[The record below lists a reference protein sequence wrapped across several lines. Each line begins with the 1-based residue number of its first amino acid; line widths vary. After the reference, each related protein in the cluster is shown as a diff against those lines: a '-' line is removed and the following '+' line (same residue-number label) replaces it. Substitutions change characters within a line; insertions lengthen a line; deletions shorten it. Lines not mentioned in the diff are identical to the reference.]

1 MNEKALSPALYLIPT
16 PLGEEGFAGALT
28 APALD
33 IVRQL
38 RLFAVEN
45 VRTARRFL
53 SSLGMPV
60 PIDTLEFILFNR
72 DSTDSEAQQIA
83 LRIIGGAPVGV
94 LSEAGAPS
102 VADPGARLVAMAH
115 TMNIDVE
122 PLVGASSILLALMAS
137 GFNGQSFAFNGYL
150 PIEQRALRSAIVRL
164 ERIAITT
171 NQTQLFIE
179 TPYRNDRLLSAL
191 LSTLRDSTLLTIA
204 RGLNTSSQFVRTQS
218 VSEWK
223 AHKPTIGK
231 IPTVFI
237 VGVAS

>member
-1 MNEKALSPALYLIPT
+1 MNEKVLSSALYLIPT

-83 LRIIGGAPVGV
+83 LRIIGGTPVGV
-94 LSEAGAPS
+94 LSEAGAPG

-164 ERIAITT
+164 EHIAITT

-204 RGLNTSSQFVRTQS
+204 RGLNTSSQLVRTQS

>member
-1 MNEKALSPALYLIPT
+1 MNEKELLPALYLIPT
-16 PLGEEGFAGALT
+16 PLGEEGFTGALT

-33 IVRQL
+33 VVRQL

-53 SSLGMPV
+53 SPLGMPV
-60 PIDTLEFILFNR
+60 PIDKLEFILFNR

-83 LRIIGGAPVGV
+83 LRIIGGTPVGV
-94 LSEAGAPS
+94 LSEAGAPG
-102 VADPGARLVAMAH
+102 VADPGARLVAIAH

-164 ERIAITT
+164 EHIAITSS
-171 NQTQLFIE
+171 QTQLFIE
-179 TPYRNDRLLSAL
+179 TPYRNDRLLSVL

-204 RGLNTSSQFVRTQS
+204 RGLNTSGQLVRTQS
-218 VSEWK
+218 VAEWK

>member
-53 SSLGMPV
+53 SPLGMPV

-83 LRIIGGAPVGV
+83 LRIIGGIPVGV
-94 LSEAGAPS
+94 LSEAGAPG

-164 ERIAITT
+164 EHIAITT

-179 TPYRNDRLLSAL
+179 TPYRNDRLLSVL

-204 RGLNTSSQFVRTQS
+204 RGLNTSSHLVRTQS
-218 VSEWK
+218 VAEWK